1 MGGTLF
7 QALPRT
13 HPAYT
18 RSLCYVMLLSSEE
31 NLRIQKNDSRWKS
44 THNFWPGDNK
54 IWRLVQPKYHIRCQL
69 SGEGDGSEQGTRKNI
84 LITSDP
90 LHISNHTTCSDAF
103 KSKYYPDLKPL
114 NKEAC
119 EQFNSL
125 LRNIQTS
132 LTYMSFEHYMSAMKI
147 FVAFHNLQ

>member
-1 MGGTLF
+1 M
-7 QALPRT
+7 
-13 HPAYT
+13 
-18 RSLCYVMLLSSEE
+18 
-31 NLRIQKNDSRWKS
+31 
-44 THNFWPGDNK
+44 NF
-54 IWRLVQPKYHIRCQL
+54 
-69 SGEGDGSEQGTRKNI
+69 

-90 LHISNHTTCSDAF
+90 LHIGNHTTCSDAF
-103 KSKYYPDLKPL
+103 KSKYYPELKPL